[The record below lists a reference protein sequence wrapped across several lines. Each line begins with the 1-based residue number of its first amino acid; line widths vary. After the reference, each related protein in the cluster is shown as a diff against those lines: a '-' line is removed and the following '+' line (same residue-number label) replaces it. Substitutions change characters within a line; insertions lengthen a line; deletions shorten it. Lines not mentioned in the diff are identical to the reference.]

1 MFNRFIDIW
10 KNHKVIQKSETFYLK
25 KNMPVRKFFY
35 ENFYHVGNLLKHYKH
50 KLILD
55 KNSKKALFDNKLI
68 GITE

>member
-1 MFNRFIDIW
+1 
-10 KNHKVIQKSETFYLK
+10 
-25 KNMPVRKFFY
+25 MPVRKFFY